1 MTDVPISA
9 CLTFNKNLW
18 IWPKFRN
25 FHVIY
30 KIRPDGNFGSEKEDM
45 SGKIRTYGSPIYIS
59 FETCHEVNI
68 MQLCSFSIHIEL
80 YVEGTLTPISSH
92 QGR

>member
-18 IWPKFRN
+18 IWPKFRT

-45 SGKIRTYGSPIYIS
+45 SGKIRTYGSPS
-59 FETCHEVNI
+59 PDTHLRTNI
-68 MQLCSFSIHIEL
+68 
-80 YVEGTLTPISSH
+80 ISSNMYMCAEYIYACTNH
-92 QGR
+92 SQTDACFSH